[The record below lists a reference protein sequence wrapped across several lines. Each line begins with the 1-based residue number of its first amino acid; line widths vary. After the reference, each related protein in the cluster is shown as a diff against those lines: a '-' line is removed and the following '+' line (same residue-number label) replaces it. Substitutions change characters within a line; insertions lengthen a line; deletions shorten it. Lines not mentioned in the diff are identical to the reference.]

1 MLGEGGMA
9 AVQFQESTHGH
20 LGIHGLS
27 APFIVL
33 HRQALFAAVGTAK
46 KVIVAGAK
54 LRAPAGV
61 GAPVTSGRSSKA
73 LNPSAL
79 PFSRTGTSGS
89 STTFPISCRH
99 NSAPQ

>member
-9 AVQFQESTHGH
+9 AEQFQELTHGY
-20 LGIHGLS
+20 LGIHRLS

-33 HRQALFAAVGTAK
+33 HRQALLAAVGTAK

-61 GAPVTSGRSSKA
+61 RAPVMRGRTYQAANPNA
-73 LNPSAL
+73 LAFRRTVPPCQFPASRVDPSDGA
-79 PFSRTGTSGS
+79 GN
-89 STTFPISCRH
+89 I
-99 NSAPQ
+99 

>member
-1 MLGEGGMA
+1 MLAE
-9 AVQFQESTHGH
+9 QFQELTQGY
-20 LGIHGLS
+20 LGIHGLG

-61 GAPVTSGRSSKA
+61 GAPVMRGQ
-73 LNPSAL
+73 
-79 PFSRTGTSGS
+79 
-89 STTFPISCRH
+89 II
-99 NSAPQ
+99 

>member
-1 MLGEGGMA
+1 MLTQA
-9 AVQFQESTHGH
+9 Y
-20 LGIHGLS
+20 LGLHGLS

-61 GAPVTSGRSSKA
+61 GAPVMRGRSSKA

-79 PFSRTGTSGS
+79 PFSRPVTSCNFAASPGS
-89 STTFPISCRH
+89 R
-99 NSAPQ
+99 SAAARNITAPRALRA